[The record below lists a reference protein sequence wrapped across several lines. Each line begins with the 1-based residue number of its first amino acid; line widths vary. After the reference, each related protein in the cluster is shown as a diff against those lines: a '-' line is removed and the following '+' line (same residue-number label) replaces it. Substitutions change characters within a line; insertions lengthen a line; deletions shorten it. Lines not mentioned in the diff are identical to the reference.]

1 MAQDGRLTFL
11 TVLASGFW
19 GHVIELVAACGAA
32 LAAIKWLSEIVHEAW
47 ATWPGV
53 VSRSVAGFLAFVLV
67 LVLFRVLWWHHH
79 NRRLRKVF
87 EQSVR
92 LRAADYIAALLGDR
106 LPPCWNPL
114 GASKMAAIADH
125 LILAYYVDTSTEF
138 RTMLNNLYDELKIDT
153 SPSPDSV
160 AGHRGTIARILQA
173 LEAAYRSEA
182 VRSLAETIPPSDG
195 GVDAEPCGV
204 DVLPAQAERI
214 ALAFRSQVYNPLE
227 NGNGQSDKHKVRQA
241 EGGSQEVLE
250 MLDAFRERLRST
262 RGAAA
267 RAFSQQRDLTNQRI
281 HCRVKA

>member
-1 MAQDGRLTFL
+1 
-11 TVLASGFW
+11 
-19 GHVIELVAACGAA
+19 
-32 LAAIKWLSEIVHEAW
+32 
-47 ATWPGV
+47 
-53 VSRSVAGFLAFVLV
+53 VAGFLAFVLV
-67 LVLFRVLWWHHH
+67 LVLFRALWWYHH

-87 EQSVR
+87 GRSVR
-92 LRAADYIAALLGDR
+92 PRAADYIAALLDDR

-138 RTMLNNLYDELKIDT
+138 RTLLNNLYDELKIDT
-153 SPSPDSV
+153 SPSANSV
-160 AGHRGTIARILQA
+160 TGHLATSGRILQA

-182 VRSLAETIPPSDG
+182 VRSLAEAIPPGDG
-195 GVDAEPCGV
+195 GVDAEPYGV

-227 NGNGQSDKHKVRQA
+227 NGSGSSAKDKVRQA
-241 EGGSQEVLE
+241 EGGSQEVLK
-250 MLDAFRERLRST
+250 MLNAFRERLRST

-267 RAFSQQRDLTNQRI
+267 RAFSRQRDLTNQRI